1 MRRSWGLD
9 PDAVIFAFSFDLNSR
24 IARKN
29 PQAVVKAF
37 QLAFS
42 NTGENIPPVGLV
54 IKTFPPREPEPAWE
68 ELKTILAIDN
78 RITIIEEDLDRS
90 SILTLYGYCDCF
102 VSLHRSEG
110 LGLGMAEAFQ
120 LGLDV
125 IATDY
130 GGNVDFCT
138 GPLAHPV
145 PYHLIPVEAGEYPD
159 HEGMMW
165 ADPDVKQAAEL
176 MVAVAKKRSN
186 QPITSPD
193 VVSSY
198 RTKFAA
204 NSVGVAMRLRLEEIW
219 HNRTKI
225 QEQMRA
231 RESIYAHFS

>member
-1 MRRSWGLD
+1 M
-9 PDAVIFAFSFDLNSR
+9 
-24 IARKN
+24 
-29 PQAVVKAF
+29 
-37 QLAFS
+37 
-42 NTGENIPPVGLV
+42 
-54 IKTFPPREPEPAWE
+54 
-68 ELKTILAIDN
+68 
-78 RITIIEEDLDRS
+78 
-90 SILTLYGYCDCF
+90 
-102 VSLHRSEG
+102 
-110 LGLGMAEAFQ
+110 
-120 LGLDV
+120 
-125 IATDY
+125 
-130 GGNVDFCT
+130 
-138 GPLAHPV
+138 
-145 PYHLIPVEAGEYPD
+145 EAGEYPD